1 MLLQNPH
8 HRGDPVTTTHS
19 AAQHRDAAEVTA
31 VYERYLSA
39 FLAGDLATVEA
50 LVQFPLAYI
59 GAGETHLLDR
69 FPVSPQALRERKQWH
84 TTVNADYE
92 VSLVAPDKAHV
103 ILRHAERVRADGS
116 LIETVAAF
124 YAFTRTAEGWKLFA
138 LSDIVI
144 PA

>member
-1 MLLQNPH
+1 MLRRNPH
-8 HRGDPVTTTHS
+8 RNAPVTTTDAS
-19 AAQHRDAAEVTA
+19 AQHERTAAVRTA
-31 VYERYLSA
+31 YERYLHA
-39 FLAGDLATVEA
+39 FLDGDLAAVEA
-50 LVQFPLAYI
+50 LVRFPLAYI
-59 GAGETHLLDR
+59 GAGETRLLDR

-103 ILRHAERVRADGS
+103 ILRSAERVRADGS

>member
-8 HRGDPVTTTHS
+8 RGDPVTATHS

-50 LVQFPLAYI
+50 LVQFPLAYN

-92 VSLVAPDKAHV
+92 VSLVTPDKAHV

>member
-1 MLLQNPH
+1 M
-8 HRGDPVTTTHS
+8 TTDTS
-19 AAQHRDAAEVTA
+19 TGEVRAA
-31 VYERYLSA
+31 YERYLRA
-39 FLAGDLATVEA
+39 FLDGDLTAVES

-59 GAGETHLLDR
+59 GAGETRLLDR

-103 ILRHAERVRADGS
+103 ILRRAERVRADGS

-124 YAFTRTAEGWKLFA
+124 YAFTRTAGGWKLFA

>member
-1 MLLQNPH
+1 M
-8 HRGDPVTTTHS
+8 TTDTS
-19 AAQHRDAAEVTA
+19 TGEVRAA
-31 VYERYLSA
+31 YERYLRA
-39 FLAGDLATVEA
+39 FLDDDLTAVEA
-50 LVQFPLAYI
+50 QVQFPLAHI
-59 GAGETHLLDR
+59 GAGETRLLDR

-92 VSLVAPDKAHV
+92 VSLAAPDKAHV
-103 ILRHAERVRADGS
+103 ILHRAERVRADGS

-144 PA
+144 PAQE

>member
-1 MLLQNPH
+1 MLRPNPH
-8 HRGDPVTTTHS
+8 HRTPVTTTDAS
-19 AAQHRDAAEVTA
+19 AQHSDTAAVCA
-31 VYERYLSA
+31 AYERYLSA
-39 FLAGDLATVEA
+39 FLAGDLAAVEA
-50 LVQFPLAYI
+50 LVQLPLAYI
-59 GAGETHLLDR
+59 GAGETRLLDR

-103 ILRHAERVRADGS
+103 ILRSAERVRADGS

-124 YAFTRTAEGWKLFA
+124 YAFTRTTGEWKLFA

>member
-1 MLLQNPH
+1 MT
-8 HRGDPVTTTHS
+8 DAT
-19 AAQHRDAAEVTA
+19 AQRDRAAEVRTA
-31 VYERYLSA
+31 YERYLSA
-39 FLAGDLATVEA
+39 FLAGDVAAVEA

-59 GAGETHLLDR
+59 GAGETRLFDR
-69 FPVSPQALRERKQWH
+69 FPLSPQALRERKQWH

-92 VSLVAPDKAHV
+92 VSLVSADKAHV
-103 ILRHAERVRADGS
+103 ILRGAERVRADGS

-124 YAFTRTAEGWKLFA
+124 YAFTRNAAGWKLFA

>member
-1 MLLQNPH
+1 MATDTSTGEV
-8 HRGDPVTTTHS
+8 R
-19 AAQHRDAAEVTA
+19 AA
-31 VYERYLSA
+31 YERYLRA
-39 FLAGDLATVEA
+39 FLDGDLTAVEA

-59 GAGETHLLDR
+59 GAGETRLLDR

-124 YAFTRTAEGWKLFA
+124 YAFTRTAGGWKLFA

-144 PA
+144 PAQD

>member
-1 MLLQNPH
+1 MTETDATVQ
-8 HRGDPVTTTHS
+8 
-19 AAQHRDAAEVTA
+19 RDRAAEVRT

-39 FLAGDLATVEA
+39 FLAGDLAAVEA

-59 GAGETHLLDR
+59 GSGETRLFDR
-69 FPVSPQALRERKQWH
+69 FPLSPQALRERKQWH

-92 VSLVAPDKAHV
+92 VSLVSADKAHV
-103 ILRHAERVRADGS
+103 ILRRAERVRADGS
-116 LIETVAAF
+116 LIETVSAF
-124 YAFTRTAEGWKLFA
+124 YAFTRTAAGWKLFA

>member
-1 MLLQNPH
+1 MTETDATVQ
-8 HRGDPVTTTHS
+8 
-19 AAQHRDAAEVTA
+19 RDRAAEVRA
-31 VYERYLSA
+31 AYERYLSA
-39 FLAGDLATVEA
+39 FLAGDLAAVEA

-59 GAGETHLLDR
+59 GSGETRFFDR
-69 FPVSPQALRERKQWH
+69 FPLSPQALRERKQWH

-92 VSLVAPDKAHV
+92 VSLVSADKAHV
-103 ILRHAERVRADGS
+103 ILRRAERVRADGS

-124 YAFTRTAEGWKLFA
+124 YAFTRTAAGWKLFA

>member
-1 MLLQNPH
+1 M
-8 HRGDPVTTTHS
+8 TTTH
-19 AAQHRDAAEVTA
+19 ARAQQQGVAEVNA

-39 FLAGDLATVEA
+39 FLAGDLAAVEA

-59 GAGETHLLDR
+59 GAGETRLLDR

-84 TTVNADYE
+84 TTINADYE

-103 ILRHAERVRADGS
+103 ILHHAERVRADGS

-124 YAFTRTAEGWKLFA
+124 YAFTRTANGWKLFA
-138 LSDIVI
+138 LSDVVI

>member
-1 MLLQNPH
+1 MSRYPVS
-8 HRGDPVTTTHS
+8 DPPPWSPALITTDTS
-19 AAQHRDAAEVTA
+19 TGEVRAA
-31 VYERYLSA
+31 YERYLRA
-39 FLAGDLATVEA
+39 FLDGDLTAVES
-50 LVQFPLAYI
+50 LVQFPLAHI
-59 GAGETHLLDR
+59 GAGQTRLLDR

-124 YAFTRTAEGWKLFA
+124 YAFTRTAGGWKLFA

-144 PA
+144 PAQD